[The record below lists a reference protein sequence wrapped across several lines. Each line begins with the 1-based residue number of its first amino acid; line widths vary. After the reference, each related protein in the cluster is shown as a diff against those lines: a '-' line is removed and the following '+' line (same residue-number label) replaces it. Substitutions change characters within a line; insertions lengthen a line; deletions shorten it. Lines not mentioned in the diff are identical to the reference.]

1 MKIVASQDIGEIG
14 PKEVKPVIY
23 NWNWYYNIPGLALWV
38 VLLGTI
44 MLVKA
49 NHNPRALLIVLP
61 LLAVNLLW
69 LGFVKLLNFPSI
81 ARVQY
86 DPLFVS
92 STVGIA
98 VLWLLAHK
106 LGNRNRFVTFLLALI
121 VVIVVGYVGLISYS
135 VDSDETTMFL
145 SLLAILALAVLI
157 SFVLSSWRCR
167 EHYNGL
173 RFILWLGFWTVIIS
187 IIAIL
192 TFMVVMFGFEG
203 RLPRN
208 VTDMLLQVLVVG
220 LVIGLLSYVINL
232 SFMILALSSPFYRER
247 FYACLRL
254 KSMPKTIGQADADQP
269 GEQSSSPGTS
279 ENSTSV

>member
-1 MKIVASQDIGEIG
+1 MQDIGQLG
-14 PKEVKPVIY
+14 PKEGSAVIY
-23 NWNWYYNIPGLALWV
+23 NWKWYYSASGLALWV
-38 VLLGTI
+38 VLI
-44 MLVKA
+44 LVLVLIKA
-49 NHNPRALLIVLP
+49 NRNRHALLILVP
-61 LLAVNLLW
+61 LLIVNLLW
-69 LGFVKLLNFPSI
+69 LIFRKAMGFGSANIEMFNMMFNSLV
-81 ARVQY
+81 
-86 DPLFVS
+86 
-92 STVGIA
+92 VGIT
-98 VLWLLAHK
+98 VLWLVGHK

-254 KSMPKTIGQADADQP
+254 KSMPKTIGMADTDQL
-269 GEQSSSPGTS
+269 GEQSSGPETS
-279 ENSTSV
+279 

>member
-1 MKIVASQDIGEIG
+1 LKIVASQDIGEMG
-14 PKEVKPVIY
+14 LKEVKPVIY
-23 NWNWYYNIPGLALWV
+23 DWNWYYNIPGLALWV
-38 VLLGTI
+38 VLLGAI
-44 MLVKA
+44 VLVKA
-49 NHNPRALLIVLP
+49 NHNPHALLIALP

-81 ARVQY
+81 ARAQY

-92 STVGIA
+92 STVSIA

-121 VVIVVGYVGLISYS
+121 IMIVVGFVGQVSYNS
-135 VDSDETTMFL
+135 IGELSYQTTLFFMFQSL
-145 SLLAILALAVLI
+145 AYFAVLVAFVLTAFICHKLFYHGLLFSLL
-157 SFVLSSWRCR
+157 
-167 EHYNGL
+167 
-173 RFILWLGFWTVIIS
+173 LGFWTVIIS

-192 TFMVVMFGFEG
+192 TFVVVMFGFEG

-208 VTDMLLQVLVVG
+208 VTDILLQVLVMG
-220 LVIGLLSYVINL
+220 LVTGLLLYAINL

-254 KSMPKTIGQADADQP
+254 KSMPTISGQADT
-269 GEQSSSPGTS
+269 GLSGNQSPDAM
-279 ENSTSV
+279 

>member
-1 MKIVASQDIGEIG
+1 M
-14 PKEVKPVIY
+14 
-23 NWNWYYNIPGLALWV
+23 

-135 VDSDETTMFL
+135 VHSDETTMFL

-232 SFMILALSSPFYRER
+232 SFMILALGSPFYRER

-254 KSMPKTIGQADADQP
+254 KSMPKTIGQADADRP
-269 GEQSSSPGTS
+269 NDQSSSPETS

>member
-1 MKIVASQDIGEIG
+1 LKIVPSADIGELG
-14 PKEVKPVIY
+14 PKEGTAVVY
-23 NWNWYYNIPGLALWV
+23 NWKWYYGIPALALWV
-38 VLLGTI
+38 VLLGAI
-44 MLVKA
+44 VLVKA
-49 NHNPRALLIVLP
+49 NRNPRALLIVLP
-61 LLAVNLLW
+61 LLVVNLLW
-69 LGFVKLLNFPSI
+69 LGFVRLLNFPSV

-86 DPLFVS
+86 
-92 STVGIA
+92 
-98 VLWLLAHK
+98 K
-106 LGNRNRFVTFLLALI
+106 LGNRNQFVTFLLALI
-121 VVIVVGYVGLISYS
+121 VVIVVGFVGLISYS
-135 VDSDETTMFL
+135 VVSNETTMFL

-208 VTDMLLQVLVVG
+208 VIDMLRQVLVVG
-220 LVIGLLSYVINL
+220 IVIGLLLYVINL
-232 SFMILALSSPFYRER
+232 SFMILAFYSPFFRER

-254 KSMPKTIGQADADQP
+254 KSMPTTAKQADTDQLS
-269 GEQSSSPGTS
+269 EQSQAPAIPK
-279 ENSTSV
+279 NSDSAPE